1 MGKRESNSSRPSHK
15 TFSFRSGLVEGMFGP
30 GLGTFA
36 AMTGFGSLAGDAG
49 TPLWAAVALTIGVW
63 SMPGQVAFVDL
74 YSSGASLLVVLLI
87 VTVANIRMF
96 PLTIATIPLLREGRG
111 IKASH
116 FMMAQLNSVTSYVRL
131 ADVADRESD
140 VRARIGFF
148 TAFTI
153 GTFVVGTIGTILGF
167 TLAENLPAA
176 GVQALI
182 FLTPLYLLLLTARS
196 PKAQVQL
203 AVVAGCVLVPAF
215 HVWIGAL
222 GIVVGGVV
230 AGTIAFVA
238 TSWRKNDA

>member
-1 MGKRESNSSRPSHK
+1 
-15 TFSFRSGLVEGMFGP
+15 MFGP

-238 TSWRKNDA
+238 TSRRKNDA

>member
-1 MGKRESNSSRPSHK
+1 MTERESNSSSNSRK

-30 GLGTFA
+30 GLGSFA
-36 AMTGFGSLAGDAG
+36 AMTGFGALAGDAG

-63 SMPGQVAFVDL
+63 SMPGQVAFVEL
-74 YSSGASLLVVLLI
+74 YASGASLLLVLLV
-87 VTVANIRMF
+87 VTVANVRMF

-111 IKASH
+111 VKANQ

-131 ADVADRESD
+131 ADVSDRESD
-140 VRARIGFF
+140 VKARVEFF

-182 FLTPLYLLLLTARS
+182 FVTPLYLLLLTARS

-203 AVVAGCVLVPAF
+203 AVVAGCVLVPVF